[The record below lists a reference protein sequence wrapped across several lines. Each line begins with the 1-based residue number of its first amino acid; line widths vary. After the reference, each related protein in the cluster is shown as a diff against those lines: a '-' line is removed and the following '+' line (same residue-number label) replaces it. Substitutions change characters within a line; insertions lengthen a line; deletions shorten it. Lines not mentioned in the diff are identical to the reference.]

1 MKMKKIRSNF
11 YISRTDLE
19 TLRRLKIK
27 TGLSHS
33 LLIRLA
39 VVLIEKK
46 FNKQGNLKLVD

>member
-1 MKMKKIRSNF
+1 MTKKTRSNF
-11 YISRTDLE
+11 YLNKSEVE
-19 TLRRLKIK
+19 TLRRLKVK

-46 FNKQGNLKLVD
+46 FETEGNLKLVD

>member
-1 MKMKKIRSNF
+1 MRSEKIRSNF
-11 YISRTDLE
+11 YLNKSELE
-19 TLRRLKIK
+19 TLRRLKVK

-46 FNKQGNLKLVD
+46 FNRKGNLKLID